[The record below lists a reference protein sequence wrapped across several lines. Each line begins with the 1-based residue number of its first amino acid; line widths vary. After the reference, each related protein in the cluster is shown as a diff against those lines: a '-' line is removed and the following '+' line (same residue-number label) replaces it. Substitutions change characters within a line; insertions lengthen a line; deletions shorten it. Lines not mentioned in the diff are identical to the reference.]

1 MDMKINAALIK
12 HLRNQKGWPQEQL
25 ALISGISHRTIQRI
39 ETSDSSEQFP
49 EVSIQRIETS
59 GNCSLESKRALA
71 SAFEIEITA
80 LDIDDDA
87 IADRERKNRQTRYG
101 YIGAGLGFFGSY
113 AGITA
118 AIFSGGMSYYQAGVY
133 YGSVAALIGFSCL
146 LLRLIAGRLET

>member
-25 ALISGISHRTIQRI
+25 ALISGISHRT
-39 ETSDSSEQFP
+39 
-49 EVSIQRIETS
+49 IQRIETS

-101 YIGAGLGFFGSY
+101 YIGAGLGFFWLLCR
-113 AGITA
+113 
-118 AIFSGGMSYYQAGVY
+118 YYRRD
-133 YGSVAALIGFSCL
+133 I
-146 LLRLIAGRLET
+146 

>member
-25 ALISGISHRTIQRI
+25 ALISGISHRT
-39 ETSDSSEQFP
+39 
-49 EVSIQRIETS
+49 IQRIETS

-146 LLRLIAGRLET
+146 LLRLIAGRLEA

>member
-39 ETSDSSEQFP
+39 ETS
-49 EVSIQRIETS
+49 

-71 SAFEIEITA
+71 SAFVFEITA

>member
-25 ALISGISHRTIQRI
+25 ALISGISHRT
-39 ETSDSSEQFP
+39 
-49 EVSIQRIETS
+49 IQRIETS

-133 YGSVAALIGFSCL
+133 YGSVAALIGLSCL

>member
-25 ALISGISHRTIQRI
+25 ALISGISHRT
-39 ETSDSSEQFP
+39 
-49 EVSIQRIETS
+49 IQRIETS

>member
-39 ETSDSSEQFP
+39 ETS
-49 EVSIQRIETS
+49 

-71 SAFEIEITA
+71 SSFEIEITA